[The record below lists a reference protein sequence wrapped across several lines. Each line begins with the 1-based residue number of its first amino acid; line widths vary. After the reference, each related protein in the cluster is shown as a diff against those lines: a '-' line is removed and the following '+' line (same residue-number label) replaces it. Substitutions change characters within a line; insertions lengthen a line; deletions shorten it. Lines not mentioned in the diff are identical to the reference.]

1 MHNSKLLVTASGAI
15 KLNRQFFRQLMI
27 KAWHNSSQWLTDL
40 FSAPR
45 LVHPMWLSLSTGMKN
60 PPELVGSFMH
70 DLMSLLNT
78 ADTKDTNL

>member
-1 MHNSKLLVTASGAI
+1 
-15 KLNRQFFRQLMI
+15 MI

-45 LVHPMWLSLSTGMKN
+45 LTNPMWLSLSTSRKSQTV
-60 PPELVGSFMH
+60 LVSSFMQ
-70 DLMSLLNT
+70 DLMSILNT

>member
-1 MHNSKLLVTASGAI
+1 MRSVFVNSMI
-15 KLNRQFFRQLMI
+15 FQLMI
-27 KAWHNSSQWLTDL
+27 KAWHNSSQWMTDL

-45 LVHPMWLSLSTGMKN
+45 LMNPMWLSLSTSNKSQTV
-60 PPELVGSFMH
+60 LVSSFMQ

>member
-1 MHNSKLLVTASGAI
+1 M
-15 KLNRQFFRQLMI
+15 
-27 KAWHNSSQWLTDL
+27 DL

-45 LVHPMWLSLSTGMKN
+45 LTNPMWLSLSTGVRS
-60 PPELVGSFMH
+60 PTVLVGSFMH

>member
-1 MHNSKLLVTASGAI
+1 
-15 KLNRQFFRQLMI
+15 MI
-27 KAWHNSSQWLTDL
+27 KAWHNTSQWLTDL

-45 LVHPMWLSLSTGMKN
+45 LVHPMWLSLSTGVKS
-60 PPELVGSFMH
+60 PTVLVNSFMQ

>member
-1 MHNSKLLVTASGAI
+1 
-15 KLNRQFFRQLMI
+15 MI
-27 KAWHNSSQWLTDL
+27 KTWHNTSQWLMDL

-45 LVHPMWLSLSTGMKN
+45 LTNPMWLSLSTGVRS
-60 PPELVGSFMH
+60 PTVLVGSFMH